1 MDNKEIEVYK
11 MKRDSFSGERV
22 VVNIYSR
29 RLAAKIGNM
38 MRSMG
43 KEACNDNFYEEAEI
57 LLNAGNKVL
66 KALND
71 KQETDETTPETRE
84 LPLI

>member
-11 MKRDSFSGERV
+11 MKRDRLSEERV

-38 MRSMG
+38 LRSMG

-66 KALND
+66 KALSE
-71 KQETDETTPETRE
+71 KRETGETTPETRE

>member
-11 MKRDSFSGERV
+11 MKRDRLSEERV

-38 MRSMG
+38 LRSMG
-43 KEACNDNFYEEAEI
+43 KEACNDNLYEEAEI
-57 LLNAGNKVL
+57 LLNAGNEVF
-66 KALND
+66 KALHE
-71 KQETDETTPETRE
+71 KRDETTPETSE